1 MINFIASNAA
11 CILACVLC
19 FLAGNHLGQKIG
31 FNDGLRRA
39 LEIMR
44 DDTVYK
50 LPLGDIDEM

>member
-1 MINFIASNAA
+1 MTEFITQNAGT
-11 CILACVLC
+11 ILACVLF

-44 DDTVYK
+44 DDTVYRS
-50 LPLGDIDEM
+50 PLGDIEKL